1 MSDEAWRPSEPQPW
15 REPGSKLV
23 ASLTFLTR
31 LPMPAAQR
39 PIPLV
44 AAMTMFPVAGALI
57 GAFTGVVVA
66 FLADSGIAPL
76 LAACLAFA
84 ATLCVTGALH
94 EDGLADTADGFGGGI
109 TRERRLEIM
118 RDSRIGTYGTLA
130 LVVMAIA
137 KVAAIAAIVPAMG
150 WCTVFVLAATGAA
163 SRAAIVWLMARTP
176 PARSDGLSASAG
188 QPDGETLKW
197 TLGVGLVIAFLLLL
211 WSVGFVDAIFA
222 LLAGTAAT
230 LAVQRLA
237 LRQIGGQTGDVCG
250 AVQVASEIAML
261 AAVTAS
267 LH

>member
-1 MSDEAWRPSEPQPW
+1 M
-15 REPGSKLV
+15 
-23 ASLTFLTR
+23 
-31 LPMPAAQR
+31 
-39 PIPLV
+39 PLV
-44 AAMTMFPVAGALI
+44 DAMPMFPVAGVLI
-57 GAFTGVVVA
+57 GGFTGVIVA
-66 FLADSGIAPL
+66 FLTDGGIAPL

-84 ATLCVTGALH
+84 ATLCLTGALH

-130 LVVMAIA
+130 LVTAAIA
-137 KVAAIAAIVPAMG
+137 KVAAIAAIVPDLG
-150 WCTVFVLAATGAA
+150 WCSILVLAATGAG
-163 SRAAIVWLMARTP
+163 SRAATVWLMAKTL

-197 TLGVGLVIAFLLLL
+197 TLGIGLAIAFLLL
-211 WSVGFVDAIFA
+211 WWTVGFLDAIFA
-222 LLAGTAAT
+222 LLAGAAAT

-267 LH
+267 LP